1 MKSNFQKI
9 AVLCTC
15 TGLLCSCGQSDNKQ
29 EHHKEFIPITILHP
43 TTIEFPRSY
52 VADVQAIQFVEI
64 KPKVE
69 GFVQKIYVDEG
80 QKVKKGQPLFQLSSD
95 QYSETVKE
103 AQANYKQA
111 QAQYEMANYEA
122 ERIGRL
128 VDKQILSKIR
138 LDQANK
144 EKEVAQM
151 KVEQAKAQ
159 MHPAQKLHLSI
170 YRFRDPPHHNRSMK
184 PHQLRRPI
192 SIAGCCNS
200 PQRRIYNCHGLHHN
214 TC

>member
-69 GFVQKIYVDEG
+69 GFN
-80 QKVKKGQPLFQLSSD
+80 VKNRHK
-95 QYSETVKE
+95 
-103 AQANYKQA
+103 AQRKAKFYINKCRSASCMQGGLKQA
-111 QAQYEMANYEA
+111 SA
-122 ERIGRL
+122 
-128 VDKQILSKIR
+128 
-138 LDQANK
+138 
-144 EKEVAQM
+144 
-151 KVEQAKAQ
+151 
-159 MHPAQKLHLSI
+159 
-170 YRFRDPPHHNRSMK
+170 
-184 PHQLRRPI
+184 
-192 SIAGCCNS
+192 
-200 PQRRIYNCHGLHHN
+200 
-214 TC
+214 

>member
-69 GFVQKIYVDEG
+69 GFVQQIYVDEG
-80 QKVKKGQPLFQLSSD
+80 QKVKKDSPIPTQF
-95 QYSETVKE
+95 
-103 AQANYKQA
+103 
-111 QAQYEMANYEA
+111 
-122 ERIGRL
+122 
-128 VDKQILSKIR
+128 
-138 LDQANK
+138 
-144 EKEVAQM
+144 
-151 KVEQAKAQ
+151 
-159 MHPAQKLHLSI
+159 
-170 YRFRDPPHHNRSMK
+170 
-184 PHQLRRPI
+184 RPI
-192 SIAGCCNS
+192 
-200 PQRRIYNCHGLHHN
+200 
-214 TC
+214 

>member
-69 GFVQKIYVDEG
+69 GFVQQIYVDEG
-80 QKVKKGQPLFQLSSD
+80 QKVKKGQP
-95 QYSETVKE
+95 YSNSVPT
-103 AQANYKQA
+103 N
-111 QAQYEMANYEA
+111 
-122 ERIGRL
+122 I
-128 VDKQILSKIR
+128 
-138 LDQANK
+138 
-144 EKEVAQM
+144 
-151 KVEQAKAQ
+151 AK
-159 MHPAQKLHLSI
+159 
-170 YRFRDPPHHNRSMK
+170 R
-184 PHQLRRPI
+184 
-192 SIAGCCNS
+192 
-200 PQRRIYNCHGLHHN
+200 
-214 TC
+214 

>member
-69 GFVQKIYVDEG
+69 GFVQQIYVDEG
-80 QKVKKGQPLFQLSSD
+80 QKVKKGPKCLSQKID
-95 QYSETVKE
+95 RHICEDGGK
-103 AQANYKQA
+103 N
-111 QAQYEMANYEA
+111 A
-122 ERIGRL
+122 ERL
-128 VDKQILSKIR
+128 
-138 LDQANK
+138 
-144 EKEVAQM
+144 
-151 KVEQAKAQ
+151 
-159 MHPAQKLHLSI
+159 
-170 YRFRDPPHHNRSMK
+170 
-184 PHQLRRPI
+184 
-192 SIAGCCNS
+192 
-200 PQRRIYNCHGLHHN
+200 
-214 TC
+214 

>member
-69 GFVQKIYVDEG
+69 GFVQQIYVDEG

-103 AQANYKQA
+103 AQANYKQKHRHN
-111 QAQYEMANYEA
+111 M
-122 ERIGRL
+122 
-128 VDKQILSKIR
+128 KWQI
-138 LDQANK
+138 
-144 EKEVAQM
+144 
-151 KVEQAKAQ
+151 
-159 MHPAQKLHLSI
+159 
-170 YRFRDPPHHNRSMK
+170 MK
-184 PHQLRRPI
+184 PKE
-192 SIAGCCNS
+192 
-200 PQRRIYNCHGLHHN
+200 
-214 TC
+214 

>member
-128 VDKQILSKIR
+128 VDKQILSIIIKTYI
-138 LDQANK
+138 K
-144 EKEVAQM
+144 
-151 KVEQAKAQ
+151 
-159 MHPAQKLHLSI
+159 
-170 YRFRDPPHHNRSMK
+170 
-184 PHQLRRPI
+184 
-192 SIAGCCNS
+192 
-200 PQRRIYNCHGLHHN
+200 
-214 TC
+214 

>member
-80 QKVKKGQPLFQLSSD
+80 QKVKKGQPLFQLYLYPYIPHKESRIQLLQSSNPA
-95 QYSETVKE
+95 TK
-103 AQANYKQA
+103 
-111 QAQYEMANYEA
+111 
-122 ERIGRL
+122 RL
-128 VDKQILSKIR
+128 
-138 LDQANK
+138 
-144 EKEVAQM
+144 
-151 KVEQAKAQ
+151 
-159 MHPAQKLHLSI
+159 
-170 YRFRDPPHHNRSMK
+170 
-184 PHQLRRPI
+184 
-192 SIAGCCNS
+192 
-200 PQRRIYNCHGLHHN
+200 
-214 TC
+214 

>member
-95 QYSETVKE
+95 QYINPEKPDVP
-103 AQANYKQA
+103 
-111 QAQYEMANYEA
+111 
-122 ERIGRL
+122 L
-128 VDKQILSKIR
+128 
-138 LDQANK
+138 NK
-144 EKEVAQM
+144 NDAFQKVQKRHVQEK
-151 KVEQAKAQ
+151 
-159 MHPAQKLHLSI
+159 
-170 YRFRDPPHHNRSMK
+170 R
-184 PHQLRRPI
+184 
-192 SIAGCCNS
+192 
-200 PQRRIYNCHGLHHN
+200 
-214 TC
+214 

>member
-69 GFVQKIYVDEG
+69 GFVQQIYVDEG

-103 AQANYKQA
+103 AQAYYPLHYNDRVCQ
-111 QAQYEMANYEA
+111 QYSSNGIPSSLFLLYSW
-122 ERIGRL
+122 I
-128 VDKQILSKIR
+128 
-138 LDQANK
+138 
-144 EKEVAQM
+144 
-151 KVEQAKAQ
+151 
-159 MHPAQKLHLSI
+159 HL
-170 YRFRDPPHHNRSMK
+170 YR
-184 PHQLRRPI
+184 
-192 SIAGCCNS
+192 C
-200 PQRRIYNCHGLHHN
+200 
-214 TC
+214 

>member
-69 GFVQKIYVDEG
+69 GFVQQIYVGIITTVHKDR
-80 QKVKKGQPLFQLSSD
+80 KSKKDSP
-95 QYSETVKE
+95 YSNSVPT
-103 AQANYKQA
+103 N
-111 QAQYEMANYEA
+111 
-122 ERIGRL
+122 I
-128 VDKQILSKIR
+128 
-138 LDQANK
+138 
-144 EKEVAQM
+144 
-151 KVEQAKAQ
+151 AK
-159 MHPAQKLHLSI
+159 
-170 YRFRDPPHHNRSMK
+170 R
-184 PHQLRRPI
+184 
-192 SIAGCCNS
+192 
-200 PQRRIYNCHGLHHN
+200 
-214 TC
+214 

>member
-69 GFVQKIYVDEG
+69 GFVQKNICRRRTKS
-80 QKVKKGQPLFQLSSD
+80 QKKDSP
-95 QYSETVKE
+95 YS
-103 AQANYKQA
+103 N
-111 QAQYEMANYEA
+111 
-122 ERIGRL
+122 L
-128 VDKQILSKIR
+128 VPTNI
-138 LDQANK
+138 
-144 EKEVAQM
+144 
-151 KVEQAKAQ
+151 AK
-159 MHPAQKLHLSI
+159 
-170 YRFRDPPHHNRSMK
+170 R
-184 PHQLRRPI
+184 
-192 SIAGCCNS
+192 
-200 PQRRIYNCHGLHHN
+200 
-214 TC
+214 